1 MKVYHGS
8 DTYIDVIDLA
18 KCKPRKD
25 FGRGFYVTNIYRQAE
40 DMANRIAHWHNTQPA
55 ISEFDFDEFAYE
67 DEDFKVL
74 CFEGYTEEWFDFV
87 MLNRNNQH
95 QRQAHSF
102 DIVEGPV
109 ADDTVSLRIND
120 YLKGV
125 ISRQVFFDEL
135 KFYKKTHQ
143 ICFCTDK
150 SLQMLKRAYHEID
163 SIYHIDDLVVQQ
175 LMTDYGL
182 SDMRANDL
190 YFDSGTYSRLIDE
203 DSKLYQTPWTEIYKL
218 LVQELN
224 LKK

>member
-40 DMANRIAHWHNTQPA
+40 DMANRIAHWHNTQPV
-55 ISEFDFDEFAYE
+55 INEFDFEEFAYE
-67 DEDFKVL
+67 DENLKVL
-74 CFEGYTEEWFDFV
+74 CFENYTKEWFDFV
-87 MLNRNNQH
+87 MLNRNNKH
-95 QRQAHSF
+95 RRQAHSF

-120 YLKGV
+120 YIKGI
-125 ISRQVFFDEL
+125 ISEQVFFDEL
-135 KFYKKTHQ
+135 KFHIKTHQ

-163 SIYHIDDLVVQQ
+163 GIYHIDDLVVQQ

-182 SDMRANDL
+182 TDIHANDL
-190 YFDSGTYSRLIDE
+190 YFDSVTYSRLIDE
-203 DSKLYQTPWTEIYKL
+203 NNKLYRTPWTEIYKL
-218 LVQELN
+218 LVQELK